1 VKMLAVLFLSALAAN
16 SSAANP
22 VDIYTRYFAGTSGG
36 KPCYARYYD
45 RAHMNAHQ
53 TQTVRRIV
61 VDFDQARRDDKL
73 TKNTSAEFHAGFGF
87 MLKRPNEW
95 YGQELFL
102 QSNRRPLR
110 LLSRCRRREHRE
122 PYESRGSRTDLGAP
136 GGESPP
142 GDSTGRDL
150 RKRHATRATRIN
162 SLP

>member
-1 VKMLAVLFLSALAAN
+1 
-16 SSAANP
+16 
-22 VDIYTRYFAGTSGG
+22 
-36 KPCYARYYD
+36 
-45 RAHMNAHQ
+45 
-53 TQTVRRIV
+53 
-61 VDFDQARRDDKL
+61 
-73 TKNTSAEFHAGFGF
+73 

>member
-1 VKMLAVLFLSALAAN
+1 MKMLAVLFLSALAAN

-45 RAHMNAHQ
+45 RAQLNAHP
-53 TQTVRRIV
+53 TQTVRRII
-61 VDFDQARRDDKL
+61 VDFDQARRDDKV
-73 TKNTSAEFHAGFGF
+73 TKNTRADFQAGFGF
-87 MLKRPNEW
+87 MLKRSNEW

-150 RKRHATRATRIN
+150 RKRHATRATRIT